1 LFSSYIKDC
10 FDRNLT
16 KDFIKNEIKNKLS
29 SFLPDWV
36 INRFDDIIIFK
47 SLENKDLR
55 EILEKKL
62 DNLSIDIFLR
72 YGIVFE
78 FSERVKN
85 EILKSSFNS
94 IGGAKTMVDK
104 INFEIKPMILEFIL
118 KEKLKRGQKIYIDF
132 DKKFKFQIIN

>member
-1 LFSSYIKDC
+1 
-10 FDRNLT
+10 
-16 KDFIKNEIKNKLS
+16 
-29 SFLPDWV
+29 LPDWV

-72 YGIVFE
+72 YGVVFE

-94 IGGAKTMVDK
+94 IEGAKTMVDK

-132 DKKFKFQIIN
+132 DKKFKFQIIS